1 MSWAEDTDGKARTEY
16 VDREIDD
23 EALDDLANVME
34 LFGLRES
41 DLHASWSVRRAVC
54 DPWSVDIHGTVD
66 AREFLGLAET
76 APPSAELSQALGA
89 AGDLGAVEV
98 GPEPRYGKNGV
109 WDTNFQRESLADDFY
124 FHIIKR
130 LEDAGLEVSPSLS
143 DELWERCEDGRAAMR
158 EAVAELKDEIDASID
173 CLWNSEEAD
182 ELVACRL
189 EEERGRLMAGN
200 DRYHKVDELPGFP
213 GASGWVRDDGNG
225 RYGYLFAFPWAG
237 DSWGVAQ
244 GEVDTLGL
252 DRDFLERAMRSAGCR
267 AEDFALVPTYV
278 PNMTNALVSIVAAQ
292 EICDKYTVP
301 NLYRGEAAAMAE
313 VDKRR
318 GESRQA
324 GRTCAFCADEA
335 PLLEYKSTQR

>member
-1 MSWAEDTDGKARTEY
+1 MSWADDTDGKARTEY

-23 EALDDLANVME
+23 AALDDLANVME
-34 LFGLRES
+34 IFGLRES
-41 DLHASWSVRRAVC
+41 DLRASWSVRRAVC
-54 DPWSVDIHGTVD
+54 DPWSVDIHGAVD
-66 AREFLGLAET
+66 AREFLGLAEEE
-76 APPSAELSQALGA
+76 ASPELSHTLAA
-89 AGDLGAVEV
+89 AGDLGVVEV
-98 GPEPRYGKNGV
+98 GPEPIYGKNGV

-124 FHIIKR
+124 LHAVKR
-130 LEDAGLEVSPSLS
+130 LEDAGLEVSPALS
-143 DELWERCEDGRAAMR
+143 DELSRRCEDGCAAMR

-173 CLWNSEEAD
+173 YLWSSEEAD
-182 ELVACRL
+182 ELVARRL
-189 EEERGRLMAGN
+189 EEERDRLMAGN

-213 GASGWVRDDGNG
+213 GASGWVRDDGDG
-225 RYGYLFAFPWAG
+225 RYGYLFAIPWAG

-244 GEVDTLGL
+244 GEVDTFDL

-278 PNMTNALVSIVAAQ
+278 PNMTDALVSIVAAQ

-318 GESRQA
+318 GDKRQTA
-324 GRTCAFCADEA
+324 RA
-335 PLLEYKSTQR
+335 RR